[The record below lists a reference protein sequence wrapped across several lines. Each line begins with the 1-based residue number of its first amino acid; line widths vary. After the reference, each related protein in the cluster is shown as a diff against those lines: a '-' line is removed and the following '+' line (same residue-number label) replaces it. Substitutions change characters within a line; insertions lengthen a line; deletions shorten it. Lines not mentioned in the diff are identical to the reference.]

1 MLLKCEIGCE
11 KIQLKS
17 LSGKM
22 KLFFEQINLSQTNA
36 YLIMNKLKNLK
47 FLHHIYIIKR
57 LRRYITE

>member
-1 MLLKCEIGCE
+1 MLLKYEIRCE

-36 YLIMNKLKNLK
+36 YLIMYKLKNLK

-57 LRRYITE
+57 LRIYITE